1 MTKPSSSQG
10 GDGEKTRSPR
20 QKPSAR
26 AAESRI
32 PVWMLTRGLHD
43 TSSSSGTSSEQS
55 PDKGSPRR
63 QGCVTW
69 LLSPGICTSPC
80 RPGCISERDWLE
92 AGSSSGAVK
101 QSPVKRLAPG
111 SRPSKMARMQRKTPV
126 VTATVSGI
134 PRRRRSSDDLSRQA
148 KFLSE
153 LNISDVE
160 SEDDSATA
168 HAHDDMEVD
177 PTSRRRPGHKSA
189 EDS

>member
-1 MTKPSSSQG
+1 
-10 GDGEKTRSPR
+10 
-20 QKPSAR
+20 
-26 AAESRI
+26 
-32 PVWMLTRGLHD
+32 
-43 TSSSSGTSSEQS
+43 
-55 PDKGSPRR
+55 
-63 QGCVTW
+63 
-69 LLSPGICTSPC
+69 
-80 RPGCISERDWLE
+80 
-92 AGSSSGAVK
+92 
-101 QSPVKRLAPG
+101 
-111 SRPSKMARMQRKTPV
+111 MARMQRKTPV

-153 LNISDVE
+153 LNISDVD